1 MMKSSGLYDSW
12 RVNVNLVPQD
22 ITTDSNNNIYI
33 VGYDIS
39 WDRSLTLLKYESS
52 GTLLWNKHFEDFI
65 IYSPKIKTDS
75 NNNLYLVCSFRNK
88 TSQSYSTRSTLVK
101 FNSSGDVQW
110 QQIWDRE
117 EVNYISDIAIDPENY
132 INIYGTWKSSDYSQG
147 NIFIMKYNSSG
158 ALLWHHILE
167 ESNTLY
173 SGWCLEIG
181 SDNNYIVSGYSHNNS
196 SIYWLRSYNISGD
209 LQWTIN
215 TQFESFGLLALDSS
229 DDVISLSLTWDNI
242 THESKLLLVKY
253 SKSGN
258 LIWDYEFQ
266 SKFTN
271 LFHYPGIP
279 VSMIYQYGLTIDS
292 YDNIYITWEIE
303 IPDNAYKT
311 DVLIVKVNKTGNY
324 EDYLTWG
331 GLESEDFMG
340 IDVDSNTNV
349 YLLTLNYL
357 IKNPVSN
364 NKSLY
369 RTMLWFFFIFLFVV
383 CCVLSLISVYVIIR
397 QKIP

>member
-1 MMKSSGLYDSW
+1 MKSSGLYDSW
-12 RVNVNLVPQD
+12 RVNVDLIPQE
-22 ITTDSNNNIYI
+22 ITTDSNNSIYI

-52 GTLLWNKHFEDFI
+52 GKLLWSKHFEDFI
-65 IYSPKIKTDS
+65 IYSPKIRTDS
-75 NNNLYLVCSFRNK
+75 KNNLYLVCSFRNK
-88 TSQSYSTRSTLVK
+88 TSLSYSTRSTLVK
-101 FNSSGDVQW
+101 FNSSGDLQW
-110 QQIWDRE
+110 QQIWERE
-117 EVNYISDIAIDPENY
+117 EVNYISDIAIDSENY
-132 INIYGTWKSSDYSQG
+132 INIYGTWESYDYSQVK
-147 NIFIMKYNSSG
+147 IFIMRYNSSG
-158 ALLWHHILE
+158 TQLWYYFLD
-167 ESNTLY
+167 ESITLAGG
-173 SGWCLEIG
+173 SCLEID
-181 SDNNYIVSGYSHNNS
+181 SDNNYIVSGRSYDNR
-196 SIYWLRSYNISGD
+196 SIYWLRLYNISGD

-242 THESKLLLVKY
+242 TYERKLLLVKY

-279 VSMIYQYGLTIDS
+279 VPMIYKYGLTIDS
-292 YDNIYITWEIE
+292 HDNIYITWEIE

-311 DVLIVKVNKTGNY
+311 DVLMIKINKSGNY
-324 EDYLTWG
+324 GDYLTWG
-331 GLESEDFMG
+331 GLENDNFMG
-340 IDVDSNTNV
+340 IDVDSNSNIF
-349 YLLTLNYL
+349 LLTLYYL

-369 RTMLWFFFIFLFVV
+369 RTMLLFFIIFLFGV
-383 CCVLSLISVYVIIR
+383 CCVLSLISIYVILR
-397 QKIP
+397 RRRIP